1 MKLKYGIGAV
11 LASTILVAGCTTD
24 KGEIKDYN
32 EKVQKAFDEEKP
44 VSSVGKKL
52 NSLEQEK
59 QKLVKE
65 INGKDQQEVKETSKK
80 VVDNVE
86 KREKEFEKEEKA
98 LDDSKKEF
106 EIAQEHVDNIGDK
119 QKKKEV
125 KELNNALKDKYKA
138 HDNYSKAYKNI
149 LTKEKDM
156 FKYTSGNQVDQ
167 AEIDKKSEAVSK
179 SYKDMNKA
187 FKKYSDAMNKVNQ
200 EKEDVDSL
208 A

>member
-11 LASTILVAGCTTD
+11 IASTMLVAGCTTD

-52 NSLEQEK
+52 NNLEQEK

-65 INGKDQQEVKETSKK
+65 INGKDQLEVKETSKK

-86 KREKEFEKEEKA
+86 EREKEFEKEEKA
-98 LDDSKKEF
+98 LNDSEKEF
-106 EIAQEHVDNIGDK
+106 KKAQEHVDNISDK
-119 QKKKEV
+119 QKKKEIE
-125 KELNNALKDKYKA
+125 ELNNALKDKYKA
-138 HDNYSKAYKNI
+138 HDHYSKAYKNI

-156 FKYTSGNQVDQ
+156 FQYTSGEKVDQ

-179 SYKDMNKA
+179 SYKDMSKA
-187 FKKYSDAMNKVNQ
+187 FKQYSDAMKKVNQ

-208 A
+208 V